1 MGVVGGDE
9 AAHLRHQDDQRH
21 LTHVGGLA
29 GHVGAGDDADAVL
42 LRTHDGVVG
51 DEQGV
56 GAHFLHHRMAA
67 ALNFNNAGLVHRGT
81 AVVVFHR
88 HGGKGAK
95 RIQLGDK
102 GRRQLDAG
110 DGRRQPGAQGGEQL
124 VLQRGV
130 AVLGGEDIVLQILQL
145 LSDVA
150 LAVDQRLLADIV
162 VGHLIPEGVGYLDI
176 IAEYLV
182 IADLQGA
189 DAGLFLL
196 LRLHLGQEALAAV

>member
-1 MGVVGGDE
+1 
-9 AAHLRHQDDQRH
+9 
-21 LTHVGGLA
+21 
-29 GHVGAGDDADAVL
+29 
-42 LRTHDGVVG
+42 
-51 DEQGV
+51 
-56 GAHFLHHRMAA
+56 MAA
-67 ALNFNNAGLVHRGT
+67 ALNFNNAGLVHRGA

-88 HGGKGAK
+88 HGGKGTE
-95 RIQLGDK
+95 RIQLGDT

-145 LSDVA
+145 LSDIA

-162 VGHLIPEGVGYLDI
+162 VGYLIPEGVGYLDV

-189 DAGLFLL
+189 DAGFFLL